1 MLEQAV
7 DFPNKTLAVTI
18 ICSSLALFLILKVHY
33 SRVLGYNT
41 QVWFIKMNGNEAV
54 VDAHGGGGSIYYF
67 DSGNLFL
74 SHAAVS
80 QRQYY

>member
-1 MLEQAV
+1 
-7 DFPNKTLAVTI
+7 
-18 ICSSLALFLILKVHY
+18 
-33 SRVLGYNT
+33 
-41 QVWFIKMNGNEAV
+41 MNGNEAV
-54 VDAHGGGGSIYYF
+54 VDAHGGGGGGGRSIYYF